1 MIFLSSQAPELP
13 SIHQGKIGVSCRGTL
28 PECLLTSEK
37 LVKWRQAGI
46 RSSSKTSPFKT
57 IGLCDQIGRNVRT
70 YAALQ
75 VIPSSFET
83 NCSALL
89 LFSAVKHSVKKNS
102 LG

>member
-28 PECLLTSEK
+28 PECLSMSEK
-37 LVKWRQAGI
+37 LVKWQQAGV
-46 RSSSKTSPFKT
+46 RFSSKTSPFKT
-57 IGLCDQIGRNVRT
+57 IGLCDQIGRNVRR

-89 LFSAVKHSVKKNS
+89 LFSAVNSSVNKN
-102 LG
+102 LVG

>member
-13 SIHQGKIGVSCRGTL
+13 SIHQGKIGVSCRGTFR
-28 PECLLTSEK
+28 ECLSRSEK
-37 LVKWRQAGI
+37 LVKWPQAGV
-46 RSSSKTSPFKT
+46 RFSLKTSPFKT
-57 IGLCDQIGRNVRT
+57 IGLCDQIGQNVRT

-89 LFSAVKHSVKKNS
+89 LFSAVKHLVNKNS